1 MSDSDDTD
9 VLLLIPNDFFAVDE
23 PASREFAE
31 QCRAS
36 NSNLMSFSSI
46 KITDSGGQQ
55 NMEYKASSTA
65 FEQYC
70 ASTMGSSL
78 NVPQCDNKFLLEE
91 IDSYLSNVQPLPQ
104 RTLYSCEPT
113 AEIPSLK
120 DLWQS
125 EASPS
130 VHKSIVEER
139 LRRRHLEKNLEATQ
153 LELIEAQQ
161 KVSVALSVDEA
172 KDVAIGKLRA
182 TIRLI
187 QQKAAATEDE
197 SNRRVRDLEV
207 ELKSSLE
214 RSKRL
219 KETNEALE
227 AKVAHLTTAT
237 NDIRDINRKQLEDL
251 QVGDEYYFVPLITLI
266 EYLEI

>member
-1 MSDSDDTD
+1 ME
-9 VLLLIPNDFFAVDE
+9 FK
-23 PASREFAE
+23 ASR
-31 QCRAS
+31 
-36 NSNLMSFSSI
+36 
-46 KITDSGGQQ
+46 
-55 NMEYKASSTA
+55 TA
-65 FEQYC
+65 FDQYC
-70 ASTMGSSL
+70 ANTMESSL
-78 NVPQCDNKFLLEE
+78 NVPQSDNKFLLEE

-104 RTLYSCEPT
+104 RTMYSEST
-113 AEIPSLK
+113 ASIPSLR

-125 EASPS
+125 EGPPS

-172 KDVAIGKLRA
+172 KDVAIGRLRA

-237 NDIRDINRKQLEDL
+237 NDVREINRKQLEDL
-251 QVGDEYYFVPLITLI
+251 QVGDS
-266 EYLEI
+266 